1 MSDPAS
7 VLISTA
13 ALLAVAVVAG
23 AHGSLRAEVRELRRL
38 RPDLDALR
46 AEHARGRAKDRAAL
60 VAVRLAM
67 RRLRRLVGMPLPPD
81 DPEPD
86 PIGFRPP
93 P

>member
-13 ALLAVAVVAG
+13 ALLAVAVMAG
-23 AHGSLRAEVRELRRL
+23 AHGSMRAEVRELRSRVGGL
-38 RPDLDALR
+38 ETGAAR
-46 AEHARGRAKDRAAL
+46 AASERAKDRAAL
-60 VAVRLAM
+60 VSVRLLV
-67 RRLRRLVGMPLPPD
+67 RRVRRAFGAPLPPD

>member
-23 AHGSLRAEVRELRRL
+23 AHGSLRARVAELEKL
-38 RPDLDALR
+38 RPELIEIRR
-46 AEHARGRAKDRAAL
+46 ARARDRAAIL
-60 VAVRLAM
+60 AVRLIV
-67 RRLRRLVGMPLPPD
+67 RRVDRHVRHLLGAPLPPEK
-81 DPEPD
+81 PEPD

-93 P
+93 